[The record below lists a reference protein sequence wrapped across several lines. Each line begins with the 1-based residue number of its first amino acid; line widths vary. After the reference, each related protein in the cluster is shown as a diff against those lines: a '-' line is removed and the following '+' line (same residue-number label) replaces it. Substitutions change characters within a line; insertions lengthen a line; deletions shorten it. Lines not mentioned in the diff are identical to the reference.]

1 MQEVIRTH
9 TQAHTDAHTCAVSVS
24 VHYCYEYQARV
35 NASGKWKHE
44 NGVIYNDLSPC
55 VLLWVHTNAFNKPPW
70 RNLITVCILARLYLW
85 DVLRRVTGRFCLKIS
100 RGHVRAEGG
109 REGGRKR
116 NDEEKVFFPGCYTD
130 GRGWKRERGE
140 IGKRQKGTTVTTWD
154 EWWKRIRGA
163 NGQFK
168 KES

>member
-70 RNLITVCILARLYLW
+70 RNLITVCILVRLYLW

-109 REGGRKR
+109 REEKKWWRKSLSPWMIYRGQRMEERKR
-116 NDEEKVFFPGCYTD
+116 RDWEKTKRHNSNDV
-130 GRGWKRERGE
+130 R
-140 IGKRQKGTTVTTWD
+140 
-154 EWWKRIRGA
+154 
-163 NGQFK
+163 
-168 KES
+168 S